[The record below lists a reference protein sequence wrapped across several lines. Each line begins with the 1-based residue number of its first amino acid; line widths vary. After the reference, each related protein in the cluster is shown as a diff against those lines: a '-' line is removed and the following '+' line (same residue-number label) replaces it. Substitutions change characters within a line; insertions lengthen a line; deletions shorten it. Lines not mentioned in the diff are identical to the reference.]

1 MKVESTGIVMIG
13 VCDVQTDRCVA
24 KTPSPITA
32 VWTLPGRN
40 QINVC
45 KACLDDQLR
54 TGSWTIEGARV
65 SGMR

>member
-1 MKVESTGIVMIG
+1 MRVEPTGIVMIG

-24 KTPSPITA
+24 KAPSPITA
-32 VWTLPGRN
+32 VWTAPGRN

-54 TGSWTIEGARV
+54 AGIWTIEGARAAGV
-65 SGMR
+65 R